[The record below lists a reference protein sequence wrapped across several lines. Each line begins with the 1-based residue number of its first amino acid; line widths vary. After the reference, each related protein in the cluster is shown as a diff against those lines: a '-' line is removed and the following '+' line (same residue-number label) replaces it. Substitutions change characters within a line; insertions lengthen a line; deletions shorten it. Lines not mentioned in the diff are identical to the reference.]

1 MKITAI
7 FLSLL
12 LLLSFITYYFVKE
25 VMIAQPAICKACH
38 FISPYYNKWERS
50 THKMVPCLKCHEYGP
65 LNAFSG
71 QLRYT
76 AGTYNP
82 RPLTNVPDSK
92 CLQAGCHEMRL
103 IESKVNFTRWK
114 IVFDHKPHFTQH
126 RRGISLHCRSCHS
139 DIVQGEHM
147 KVSVNVCFLCHLNVS
162 DTSEHRKRC
171 TVCHND
177 LKASV
182 EYKGVLYKHS
192 KPLEKGYL
200 CIDCHTSVKLGEGN
214 VPKEKCFFCHVDRTE
229 KFKDAEFIHRQ
240 HVTKK
245 QISCFFCHELVEHG
259 NIKLENVEKIF
270 HGKETEK
277 KRPAKDTRSPD
288 ECRHETEGRTG
299 ALS

>member
-7 FLSLL
+7 FLSVLL
-12 LLLSFITYYFVKE
+12 IFSLTTYFFVRE

-65 LNAFSG
+65 LNAISG
-71 QLRYT
+71 QLRFI

-114 IVFDHKPHFTQH
+114 IVFDHKPHFTEH
-126 RRGISLHCRSCHS
+126 RRGINLHCRSCHS

-147 KVSVNVCFLCHLNVS
+147 KVSVNVCFLCHLNVG
-162 DTSEHRKRC
+162 DASENKTRC
-171 TVCHND
+171 TVCHNEP
-177 LKASV
+177 KAIV
-182 EYKGVLYKHS
+182 RYKGISFEHIQ
-192 KPLEKGYL
+192 PLEKGYL
-200 CIDCHTSVKLGEGN
+200 CIDCHTSVRIGDGA

-229 KFKDAEFIHRQ
+229 KFKDAEFVHKQ
-240 HVTKK
+240 HVTVK
-245 QISCFFCHELVEHG
+245 QISCFFCHEFVEHG
-259 NIKLENVEKIF
+259 NIKIENVERILSD
-270 HGKETEK
+270 K
-277 KRPAKDTRSPD
+277 KPANKGSAKQYDSP
-288 ECRHETEGRTG
+288 TT
-299 ALS
+299 ALNK